1 MANLRLSDF
10 EKNLVNEI
18 STISGYPVSIVR
30 EVLEF
35 TFLRQ
40 VEQYMD
46 KEEIVVPFLGK
57 TKVVYKGDTFVAG
70 AKIAEVNVLFQPSDL
85 LRRVVGDIED
95 EEPSIIEGLLQKKI
109 KSSLQNILD
118 EDK

>member
-10 EKNLVNEI
+10 ERNLVNEI

-40 VEQYMD
+40 IEQYMD
-46 KEEIVVPFLGK
+46 KEELMIPFLGK
-57 TKVVYKGDTFVAG
+57 TKVVYKGDTFISG
-70 AKIAEVNVLFQPSDL
+70 AKMAEIDVLFQPSDL
-85 LRRVVGDIED
+85 LKRVIGDVED
-95 EEPSIIEGLLQKKI
+95 DEPGIIEGLLQKKI
-109 KSSLQNILD
+109 RNSLQNIL
-118 EDK
+118 EEK

>member
-10 EKNLVNEI
+10 EKNLVSEI
-18 STISGYPVSIVR
+18 STISGYPIAVIR

-40 VEQYMD
+40 IEQYMD
-46 KEEIVVPFLGK
+46 KEEVTIPFLGK
-57 TKVVYKGDTFVAG
+57 TKVAYRGDTFVAG
-70 AKIAEVNVLFQPSDL
+70 AKMADVEVFFQPSDL
-85 LRRVVGDIED
+85 LKRVIGDIED
-95 EEPSIIEGLLQKKI
+95 KEPSIIEGLLQKKI
-109 KSSLQNILD
+109 KNSLQNIL